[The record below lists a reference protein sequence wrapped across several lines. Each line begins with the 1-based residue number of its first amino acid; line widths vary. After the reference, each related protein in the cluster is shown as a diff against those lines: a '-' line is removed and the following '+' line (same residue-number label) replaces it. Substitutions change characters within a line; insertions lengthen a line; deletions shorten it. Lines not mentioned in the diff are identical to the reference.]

1 LLAPVPEAPCMSAL
15 RVLLY
20 VVLLTV
26 VALRQR
32 VREFRLR

>member
-1 LLAPVPEAPCMSAL
+1 LLAPGPEAPCMSAL

-32 VREFRLR
+32 LRDLRAR